1 MCVPSERRGVTHQ
14 QTHIGATNTHSII
27 LRDWLSAYARFPPLI
42 TIKVVTLVFRQN
54 TKSRGELRMACL
66 FIVVAL
72 TKEAPTTD
80 PRLTFVG
87 VKVPQIISR
96 LLKVEHRL
104 IIVLKTIFFDYIKEY
119 FSETTKENYIDAS

>member
-1 MCVPSERRGVTHQ
+1 
-14 QTHIGATNTHSII
+14 
-27 LRDWLSAYARFPPLI
+27 
-42 TIKVVTLVFRQN
+42 
-54 TKSRGELRMACL
+54 MACL

-96 LLKVEHRL
+96 LLKMEHRL
-104 IIVLKTIFFDYIKEY
+104 IIVLKTIFLDYIKEY
-119 FSETTKENYIDAS
+119 FSETAKDNYIDAS